1 MRSLAFVLLV
11 AACSRA
17 PTSEPER
24 APEPSEPVAT
34 KPEPAPKVE
43 AVATPVEERW
53 LEDLLAADPANRELL
68 ADPARYRLQVLVTIV
83 GPDAKTI
90 EHGYRV
96 DAEYTYPASAIK
108 TFASVA
114 ALRELERLQAEGHAV
129 ELDTPIMFCALGR
142 DRCREGPR
150 TLAHEIHQMQLVSDN
165 RAFNRLYD
173 FVGHRAMNELA
184 WAMGFDSV
192 RIRHR
197 MYDVDHAAVRRT
209 TVKLELRPKHG
220 APVIC
225 AQRTSDLELPAPR
238 VTAGLQIGE
247 ARLVKGKRVDGAMDF
262 TDKNAVTLR
271 DLHRLCLALARP
283 DLPGVPQLGISAAH
297 REVLLAAMTERA
309 PEARFKPMLKG
320 VARVVPSER
329 VRYVSKAGRAFGFHL
344 DNAYI
349 EDRESGRAMAVT
361 AVLYVD
367 ADGVLDDD
375 RYEYDTVSF
384 PFFAR
389 LGEALAK
396 AVLVP

>member
-1 MRSLAFVLLV
+1 MRRLASVLLV
-11 AACSRA
+11 GACSRA
-17 PTSEPER
+17 PTQEPERTPER
-24 APEPSEPVAT
+24 APEVVAQSEPAAEVAAI
-34 KPEPAPKVE
+34 AP
-43 AVATPVEERW
+43 PVEDRW
-53 LEDLLAADPANRELL
+53 LADLLAQDPANRDLL

-83 GPDAKTI
+83 EPGAKTT

-114 ALRELERLQAEGHAV
+114 ALRELERMQSEGHAV
-129 ELDTPIMFCALGR
+129 ELDTPIVADGRFTLG
-142 DRCREGPR
+142 D
-150 TLAHEIHQMQLVSDN
+150 EIRKMQLVSDN

-197 MYDVDHAAVRRT
+197 MYDVDDERVRRT
-209 TVKLELRPKHG
+209 TAKLELRPKGG
-220 APVIC
+220 ARVIVPE
-225 AQRTSDLELPAPR
+225 RTSDLELPPPL
-238 VTAGLQIGE
+238 VGVGLQIGE
-247 ARLVKGKRVDGAMDF
+247 ARLVKGKRVEGAMDF
-262 TDKNAVTLR
+262 GAKNAVTLR
-271 DLHRLCLALARP
+271 DLHRLGLALARP
-283 DLPGVPQLGISAAH
+283 DLPGGAQLGISAKH
-297 REVLLAAMTERA
+297 RDVLVAAMTERA
-309 PEARFKPMLKG
+309 TEDRYKPLLKG
-320 VARVVPSER
+320 VARVVPTER

-349 EDRESGRAMAVT
+349 EDTASGRGFAVT
-361 AVLYVD
+361 AVLYVN

-384 PFFAR
+384 PFFVR

-396 AVLVP
+396 AVLAP